1 MMIPEH
7 EIFVHYIDHL
17 GNNEAVTK
25 NEDGSYSIFLDP
37 ALSYEMQH
45 EKYEHALRHI
55 QNHDFEKENVQE
67 IEAQA
72 HNTVAPAVVPIAQN
86 STQTPRPA
94 RKRRRRTSTSA
105 RQWKECEERVA
116 FMSKYDRDYAFK
128 QGENRWLY
136 GGL

>member
-17 GNNEAVTK
+17 GNNEDVTK

-72 HNTVAPAVVPIAQN
+72 HNIVAPAVVPIAQN
-86 STQTPRPA
+86 STQAPRPA

-105 RQWKECEERVA
+105 RQWKECEERVT
-116 FMSKYDRDYAFK
+116 FMSKYDRDYTFK

>member
-17 GNNEAVTK
+17 GNNEAVTI
-25 NEDGSYSIFLDP
+25 NEDGSYSVFLDP

-67 IEAQA
+67 IEVQA
-72 HNTVAPAVVPIAQN
+72 HNIVAPVVVPIAQN
-86 STQTPRPA
+86 STQTPPPA

-105 RQWKECEERVA
+105 RQWKECEERVT
-116 FMSKYDRDYAFK
+116 FMSKYDLDYAFK
-128 QGENRWLY
+128 QSENRWLY

>member
-17 GNNEAVTK
+17 GNNEAVTI

-72 HNTVAPAVVPIAQN
+72 HKKATPAVVPIMQDSNSPPGTQAQAAN
-86 STQTPRPA
+86 QHISPA
-94 RKRRRRTSTSA
+94 V
-105 RQWKECEERVA
+105 ERV
-116 FMSKYDRDYAFK
+116 
-128 QGENRWLY
+128 
-136 GGL
+136 

>member
-17 GNNEAVTK
+17 GNNEDVTK
-25 NEDGSYSIFLDP
+25 NEDGSYSVFPDP

-55 QNHDFEKENVQE
+55 KNHDFEKENVQE

-72 HNTVAPAVVPIAQN
+72 HKKATPAIVPIAQN

>member
-1 MMIPEH
+1 MMILEH
-7 EIFVHYIDHL
+7 EISVHYIEHL
-17 GNNEAVTK
+17 GNKEAVTQ
-25 NEDGSYSIFLDP
+25 NEDGSYSVFLDP

-72 HNTVAPAVVPIAQN
+72 HKKAAPAVVPTAQN
-86 STQTPRPA
+86 STQTPHPA
-94 RKRRRRTSTSA
+94 RKHRRRTSTSA

-128 QGENRWLY
+128 QGESRWLY

>member
-17 GNNEAVTK
+17 GNNEAVTI
-25 NEDGSYSIFLDP
+25 NEDGSYSVFLDL

-72 HNTVAPAVVPIAQN
+72 HNIAAPAVVPIAQN

-94 RKRRRRTSTSA
+94 RKRRRQTSTSA

-116 FMSKYDRDYAFK
+116 FMNKYSPGWVEK
-128 QGENRWLY
+128 EWEHNWLY
-136 GGL
+136 KGI

>member
-17 GNNEAVTK
+17 GNNEAVTI

-37 ALSYEMQH
+37 ALSCEMQH

-67 IEAQA
+67 KDERIHDLE
-72 HNTVAPAVVPIAQN
+72 TELKI
-86 STQTPRPA
+86 TQT
-94 RKRRRRTSTSA
+94 KIGTM
-105 RQWKECEERVA
+105 KEFQNQSNHTKEENV
-116 FMSKYDRDYAFK
+116 
-128 QGENRWLY
+128 
-136 GGL
+136 

>member
-1 MMIPEH
+1 MTILEH
-7 EIFVHYIDHL
+7 EILVHYVDHL
-17 GNNEAVTK
+17 GNDEAVTQ
-25 NEDGSYSIFLDP
+25 NEDGTYSIFLDP
-37 ALSYEMQH
+37 QLSFEAQKK
-45 EKYEHALRHI
+45 KYEHALRHI
-55 QNHDFEKENVQE
+55 QNHDFDRENVQE

-72 HNTVAPAVVPIAQN
+72 HNSVSPSIIPLAQAISNN
-86 STQTPRPA
+86 SKPA
-94 RKRRRRTSTSA
+94 RKRRRRSGTSA

>member
-17 GNNEAVTK
+17 GNNEAVTI

-72 HNTVAPAVVPIAQN
+72 HNIVAPAVVPIAQN

-128 QGENRWLY
+128 QGESRWLY

>member
-17 GNNEAVTK
+17 GNNEAVTI

-72 HNTVAPAVVPIAQN
+72 HNIVAPAVVPIAQN

-94 RKRRRRTSTSA
+94 RKRRRRTSTST

>member
-55 QNHDFEKENVQE
+55 QNHDFERENVQE

-72 HNTVAPAVVPIAQN
+72 HNIVAPAVVPIAQN
-86 STQTPRPA
+86 STQAPRPA
-94 RKRRRRTSTSA
+94 RKRRQRTSTSA
-105 RQWKECEERVA
+105 RQWKECEERVT